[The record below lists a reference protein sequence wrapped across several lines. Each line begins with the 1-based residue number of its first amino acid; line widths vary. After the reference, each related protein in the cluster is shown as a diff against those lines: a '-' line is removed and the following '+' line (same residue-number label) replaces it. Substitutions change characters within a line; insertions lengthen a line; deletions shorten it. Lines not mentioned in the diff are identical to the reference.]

1 MWCGVKFNS
10 THSCLKSQLY
20 HMLVDC
26 NDDKE
31 EADDLFLDC
40 EEPSEEGVVVQK
52 EEDSP
57 VISLHALFG
66 TTGYNT
72 MRMQGQI
79 RNQLVNILIDSGST
93 HNFVDPKVIKNAGI
107 KLQPV
112 NSFTV
117 TVANGD
123 KLRVQQCCSGLCWEA
138 QGLQQSIDFFVLSL
152 RGCDVVLGI
161 QWLISL
167 GPILWNFKALT
178 MQFQWGG
185 QTIIWKG
192 QVDGQVLLM
201 SRKQAAKVHGSHDK
215 GPYTMLLTGCTHR
228 TIHTIQVVDE
238 AKGTLPLDLQQL
250 LDCYAFIF
258 EVPTHLPPHRSHDH
272 RIPLLDETKA
282 VKIRPYRYPSV
293 QKNELEKLVAEML
306 ETGLLETALV
316 HLLLLWSWS
325 KRKMGLGDFVWIIDS

>member
-1 MWCGVKFNS
+1 MPTRQERDERRRRGLCMWCGVKFNS
-10 THSCLKSQLY
+10 THSCLKSKLH

-40 EEPSEEGVVVQK
+40 EETSEEGVVVQK

-123 KLRVQQCCSGLCWEA
+123 KLRVQQCCPGLCWEA
-138 QGLQQSIDFFVLSL
+138 QGLQLSIDFFVLSL
-152 RGCDVVLGI
+152 RGYDVVLGI

-167 GPILWNFKALT
+167 GPILWNFKDLI

-185 QTIIWKG
+185 QTII
-192 QVDGQVLLM
+192 LE
-201 SRKQAAKVHGSHDK
+201 
-215 GPYTMLLTGCTHR
+215 R
-228 TIHTIQVVDE
+228 T
-238 AKGTLPLDLQQL
+238 
-250 LDCYAFIF
+250 
-258 EVPTHLPPHRSHDH
+258 S
-272 RIPLLDETKA
+272 
-282 VKIRPYRYPSV
+282 
-293 QKNELEKLVAEML
+293 
-306 ETGLLETALV
+306 
-316 HLLLLWSWS
+316 
-325 KRKMGLGDFVWIIDS
+325 